1 MKKII
6 VVLAVLFFASPA
18 LAQDYQAYGLLQ
30 PYQIYQLDQASQ
42 PSALD
47 QSIKFYQPY
56 QFEQQQQQPTS
67 SQPRPAKHSRR
78 QINANLP
85 GMPVDTE

>member
-6 VVLAVLFFASPA
+6 IVLAVLFFASPA

-30 PYQIYQLDQASQ
+30 PYQIYQLDQFSQ
-42 PSALD
+42 PSDLD

-56 QFEQQQQQPTS
+56 QFERQQSQPQP
-67 SQPRPAKHSRR
+67 SQPRLTKHSRR
-78 QINANLP
+78 QINIDLP
-85 GMPVDTE
+85 GRPADTE